1 VVNSSEVDRKVIEE
15 ALSLSDPP
23 LLTPQ
28 TETDEESTDDDC
40 AWYVYFALFYFIY
53 AEI

>member
-1 VVNSSEVDRKVIEE
+1 VNSSEVDRKVIEE